1 MQIRRRHG
9 WPSLKIY
16 SRLSVKLI
24 EDNISQM
31 SFSFEIKTLRKF
43 SFRHTVGSHGWYDLP
58 PFEHVGESTE
68 LRYVFQS
75 QGQDRAISALI
86 SNRKN
91 CLVITLSEKPNSVDR
106 VVGGIRHILRL
117 DDDLNEFYR
126 IVETDERLSWI
137 ADVNA
142 GRLLRSPT
150 VWEDLVKTIC
160 TTNCSWALTKKM
172 VINLVDKLGES
183 ASDGRKAFPTAEAMA
198 SQGTDFYR
206 NEIRA
211 GYRSPYFVELAE
223 SVASGQL
230 DIESWLH
237 SDLPTLELKK
247 ELKKVKGVGDYA
259 AENLL
264 KLLGRFDGL
273 ALDSWLRGQF
283 YKTHNNGRVC
293 KDKKIERFYGKFGEW
308 QGLAIWCDMTES
320 WFK

>member
-1 MQIRRRHG
+1 MVQIMG
-9 WPSLKIY
+9 I
-16 SRLSVKLI
+16 RLPRT
-24 EDNISQM
+24 
-31 SFSFEIKTLRKF
+31 FSFKN
-43 SFRHTVGSHGWYDLP
+43 TVGSHGWYDLP
-58 PFEHVGESTE
+58 PFEYVEGTSQ
-68 LRYVFQS
+68 LRYVFQPS
-75 QGQDRAISALI
+75 GNDSAVSVVIGKQRGRLLTVELSDKPIDEDRILQG
-86 SNRKN
+86 
-91 CLVITLSEKPNSVDR
+91 V
-106 VVGGIRHILRL
+106 RHILRL

-126 IVETDERLSWI
+126 AVEVDERLSWI

-150 VWEDLVKTIC
+150 VWEDLIKTIC

-172 VINLVDKLGES
+172 VANLVEKLGET
-183 ASDGRKAFPTAEAMA
+183 AKDGRKAFPTPEAMA
-198 SQGTDFYR
+198 NQDTEFYR

-223 SVASGQL
+223 NVASGKVNV
-230 DIESWLH
+230 ESWLH
-237 SDLPTLELKK
+237 SELPTPLLKK

-283 YKTHNNGRVC
+283 YKTHNNGRTC
-293 KDKKIERFYGKFGEW
+293 KDKKIERFYSKFGDW
-308 QGLAIWCDMTES
+308 KGLAIWCDMTEN